1 MKKLWLFLFAMLCC
15 GYCATTGSQEESI
28 YGQTRILQAEYEKV
42 FQATLDYLPERGYT
56 IKKADWESGV
66 IETDYQAGAGVATG
80 FTGDKR
86 AQITCKLIKIDQ
98 NQTKLTLELFSE
110 IRDPHSGWQY
120 VAPEY
125 QTARVIYDRFFEAIT
140 ARAQGRKIE

>member
-1 MKKLWLFLFAMLCC
+1 MKNLMVFLTIIILC
-15 GYCATTGSQEESI
+15 YCATTSTQEDSI
-28 YGQTRILQAEYEKV
+28 YGQTRIIQAEYEKV

-56 IKKADWESGV
+56 IKKANRETGV
-66 IETDYQAGAGVATG
+66 IETSYQAGAGVAPG

-86 AQITCKLIKIDQ
+86 AQIKCKLIKIDDH
-98 NQTKLTLELFSE
+98 QTKLTLELFSE
-110 IRDPHSGWQY
+110 IRDPQSGWQY

-125 QTARVIYDRFFEAIT
+125 QMARVIYDRFFEAIT

>member
-1 MKKLWLFLFAMLCC
+1 MKNLSIALVIIFC
-15 GYCATTGSQEESI
+15 YCATTGMQEDSI
-28 YGQTRILQAEYEKV
+28 YGQTRVIQATYESV

-56 IKKADWESGV
+56 IKKADRESGV
-66 IETDYQAGAGVATG
+66 IETNYQSGAGVAIG

-86 AQITCKLIKIDQ
+86 AQVKCKLIKIDD
-98 NQTKLTLELFSE
+98 NQTRLTLELFSE
-110 IRDPHSGWQY
+110 IRDPQSGWQY

-125 QTARVIYDRFFEAIT
+125 QAARVIYDRFFEAIT